1 MLKLLL
7 TLKQNSNLIKL
18 PINSPNSIMK
28 LIKPFLLLKINIKK
42 RKKFTKNVLNSF
54 VKIQLKS
61 PQILLSKF
69 SLIIKKIALI
79 LNTKS

>member
-1 MLKLLL
+1 MLKLPL

>member
-1 MLKLLL
+1 MLKLPL

-54 VKIQLKS
+54 VKIQLKP

-79 LNTKS
+79 LNTKF